1 MEAGIK
7 VEVILKRKIKLSQL
21 TSQQKFRSWL
31 DLGHCSV
38 IWQSHLDQL
47 GLSYVKKNE
56 ALNLHKCTKFS
67 KTDYEQWSKL
77 LKTIMSG

>member
-31 DLGHCSV
+31 DLEPLFCHVAKSPGS
-38 IWQSHLDQL
+38 IRIIIYL
-47 GLSYVKKNE
+47 KNE

-67 KTDYEQWSKL
+67 KNDYEQWSKL

>member
-7 VEVILKRKIKLSQL
+7 VVLKRKIKLSQL

-31 DLGHCSV
+31 DLKPLFCHMAKSPGS
-38 IWQSHLDQL
+38 IRIII
-47 GLSYVKKNE
+47 YEKNE
-56 ALNLHKCTKFS
+56 ALNLHNCTKFS

>member
-7 VEVILKRKIKLSQL
+7 VVLKRKIKLSQL

-31 DLGHCSV
+31 DLKPLFCHMTKSPGS
-38 IWQSHLDQL
+38 IRIII
-47 GLSYVKKNE
+47 YEKNE

>member
-7 VEVILKRKIKLSQL
+7 VVLKRKIKLSQL

-31 DLGHCSV
+31 DLKPLFCHMAKSP
-38 IWQSHLDQL
+38 
-47 GLSYVKKNE
+47 GLIRIIIYEKNE